1 MAQPTN
7 SAVHVDAAL
16 TNISVAFLQNADNFV
31 ATKVFPNVP
40 VAKQSDRYFV
50 FDRGDFNRDEAQVRA
65 PGTESAGGGYE
76 LDNTPTYF
84 ANVFA
89 FHHDVPDQIRANADP
104 AVDVERA
111 ATEYVMHKMLIRREK
126 AWTASFFSSGV
137 WANEETGVDSNPS
150 AGETIRWSDQT
161 SGDPIGDIRAA
172 KTKILESTGYMPNR
186 LVLTQPVMDALVD
199 HPDIVDRVKYS
210 GGVGNTSPAMVN
222 EQTLAALF
230 GIDQVVISRA
240 IENTAAQGTEASHSF
255 ISGNNALL
263 THAAQA
269 PSLMTPTGGYTFSWS
284 GFMGQSNAFG
294 VATKR
299 FYIDEIEST
308 RVEGQM
314 AFDQKLVSADL
325 GYFFGSIVS

>member
-1 MAQPTN
+1 MTQPTN

-40 VAKQSDRYFV
+40 VTRQSDRYFI
-50 FDRGDFNRDEAQVRA
+50 FDRGDFNRDEAEVRA

-84 ANVFA
+84 ANVWA
-89 FHHDVPDQIRANADP
+89 FHHDVPDQVRANADP

-111 ATEYVMHKMLIRREK
+111 ASEYVMHKMLIKREK
-126 AWTASFFSSGV
+126 QWTSKFFSPGV
-137 WANEETGVDSNPS
+137 WATDITGVDSSPS
-150 AGETIRWSDQT
+150 SSQALKWSDD
-161 SGDPIGDIRAA
+161 SSDPIGNIRSA
-172 KTKILESTGYMPNR
+172 KTAILENTGFMPNR

-222 EQTLAALF
+222 EQTLASLF
-230 GIDQVVISRA
+230 GIEQVVISRA
-240 IENTAAQGTEASHSF
+240 IENTAAQGAAASHSF

-263 THAAQA
+263 TYAAPA
-269 PSLMTPTGGYTFSWS
+269 PSLMTPSGGYTFSWS

-299 FYIDEIEST
+299 FYIDELEST
-308 RVEGQM
+308 RVEAQM
-314 AFDQKLVSADL
+314 AFDNKLVSADL
-325 GYFFGSIVS
+325 GFFWNTIV